1 MFLLKPSN
9 TLIHDW
15 PRWSDMAE
23 VVAAVDAMEEVASVA
38 VEAEAVEVA
47 VVGIKLLVKS
57 MDLIGRY

>member
-1 MFLLKPSN
+1 
-9 TLIHDW
+9 
-15 PRWSDMAE
+15 MAE